1 MRAVATARSCH
12 RIVARV
18 APFKVVRRDATG
30 AIQRMAV
37 ADATGCDATC
47 DMRHPAMEVLRPA
60 PMRKCSGI
68 PFGPMGMLLELLA
81 AKKESV
87 PQ

>member
-1 MRAVATARSCH
+1 
-12 RIVARV
+12 
-18 APFKVVRRDATG
+18 
-30 AIQRMAV
+30 
-37 ADATGCDATC
+37 
-47 DMRHPAMEVLRPA
+47 MEVLRPA